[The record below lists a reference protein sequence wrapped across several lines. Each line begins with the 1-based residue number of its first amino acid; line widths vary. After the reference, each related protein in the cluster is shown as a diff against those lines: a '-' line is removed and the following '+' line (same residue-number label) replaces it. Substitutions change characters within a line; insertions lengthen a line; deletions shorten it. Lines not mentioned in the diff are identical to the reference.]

1 MSFFSDD
8 ISEDSENLFDSQNS
22 EQDYFS
28 LNKKTEN
35 LFGEK
40 ITIYTYNEKTRGET
54 DFNKEN
60 HLDYKNLI
68 NSNENNDSIIKSNF
82 NENNIEEIIESNDF
96 ERENENENNY
106 NEITNIKT
114 SNEII
119 VKFKVEKK
127 KTGRG
132 KKGEKKKRNNKTH
145 TLNSRDNMIRKIR
158 IYSIRFGL
166 NLINNCIKKDF
177 GKKTRRIIR
186 GISKEITSDI
196 TIDFNLKFFETTLGQ
211 IFSNPI
217 NDKFK
222 VRDKFQNIKEINK
235 IRELRK
241 KSEKALY
248 INELLDLK
256 FKEIYDMFVYG
267 NKEENKEKYLKY
279 GKDDNTLNLEELL
292 LTFKNKFSDDYI
304 NNLRKEAHEIM
315 TFFDPKNARTS
326 RKKKFKETNFQM

>member
-1 MSFFSDD
+1 MSLFYDD
-8 ISEDSENLFDSQNS
+8 ISNSENLFELQKI
-22 EQDYFS
+22 EEDYFS
-28 LNKKTEN
+28 LNKKTQK
-35 LFGEK
+35 LCGGK
-40 ITIYTYNEKTRGET
+40 ITTYIYNEKTRGET

-60 HLDYKNLI
+60 NIDYMDLI
-68 NSNENNDSIIKSNF
+68 SLNENNNSIISSTF
-82 NENNIEEIIESNDF
+82 NENNIDEIIENNDF
-96 ERENENENNY
+96 ERENENNF
-106 NEITNIKT
+106 NEFTKDIKT

-127 KTGRG
+127 KIGRE

-158 IYSIRFGL
+158 IYSIKFGL
-166 NLINNCIKKDF
+166 NLINNCIKKGF
-177 GKKTRRIIR
+177 GNKTRRIIR

-196 TIDFNLKFFETTLGQ
+196 TIDFNLKFFETPLGQ

-235 IRELRK
+235 IRKLRN

-315 TFFDPKNARTS
+315 TFFDPKNARQS
-326 RKKKFKETNFQM
+326 KKKKFKETNFQM

>member
-1 MSFFSDD
+1 MSLFYDD
-8 ISEDSENLFDSQNS
+8 ISNSENLFELQKI
-22 EQDYFS
+22 EEDYFS
-28 LNKKTEN
+28 LNKKTQKLNE
-35 LFGEK
+35 GK
-40 ITIYTYNEKTRGET
+40 ITTYIYNEKTRGET

-60 HLDYKNLI
+60 NIDYMDLI
-68 NSNENNDSIIKSNF
+68 SLNENNNSIITSKF
-82 NENNIEEIIESNDF
+82 NENNIDEIIENHDF
-96 ERENENENNY
+96 ERENENNF
-106 NEITNIKT
+106 NELTKDIKT

-127 KTGRG
+127 KIGRE

-158 IYSIRFGL
+158 IYSIKFGL
-166 NLINNCIKKDF
+166 NLINNCIKKGF
-177 GKKTRRIIR
+177 GNKTRRIIR

-196 TIDFNLKFFETTLGQ
+196 TIDFNLKFFETPLGQ

-235 IRELRK
+235 IRKLRN

-304 NNLRKEAHEIM
+304 NKLRKEAHEIM
-315 TFFDPKNARTS
+315 TFFDPKNARQS
-326 RKKKFKETNFQM
+326 KKKKFKETNFQM

>member
-1 MSFFSDD
+1 MSLFYDD
-8 ISEDSENLFDSQNS
+8 ISNSENLFELQKI
-22 EQDYFS
+22 EEDYFS
-28 LNKKTEN
+28 LNKKTQK
-35 LFGEK
+35 LCGGK
-40 ITIYTYNEKTRGET
+40 ITTYIYNEKTRGET

-60 HLDYKNLI
+60 NIDYMDLI
-68 NSNENNDSIIKSNF
+68 SLNENNNSIISSTF
-82 NENNIEEIIESNDF
+82 NENNIDEIIENNDF
-96 ERENENENNY
+96 ERENENNF
-106 NEITNIKT
+106 NEFTKDIKT

-127 KTGRG
+127 KIGRE

-158 IYSIRFGL
+158 IYSIKFGL
-166 NLINNCIKKDF
+166 NLINNCIKKGF
-177 GKKTRRIIR
+177 GNKTRRIIR

-196 TIDFNLKFFETTLGQ
+196 RIDFNLKFFETPLGQ

-235 IRELRK
+235 IRKLRN

-315 TFFDPKNARTS
+315 TFFDPKNARQS
-326 RKKKFKETNFQM
+326 KKKKFKETNFQM

>member
-1 MSFFSDD
+1 MSLFYDD
-8 ISEDSENLFDSQNS
+8 ISNSENLFELQKI
-22 EQDYFS
+22 EEDYFS
-28 LNKKTEN
+28 LNKKTQK
-35 LFGEK
+35 LCGGK
-40 ITIYTYNEKTRGET
+40 ITTYIYNEKTRGET

-60 HLDYKNLI
+60 NIDYMDLI
-68 NSNENNDSIIKSNF
+68 SLNENNNSIISSTF
-82 NENNIEEIIESNDF
+82 NENNIDEIIENNDF
-96 ERENENENNY
+96 ERENENNF
-106 NEITNIKT
+106 NELTKDIKT

-127 KTGRG
+127 KIGRE

-158 IYSIRFGL
+158 IYSIKFGL
-166 NLINNCIKKDF
+166 NLINNCIKKGF
-177 GKKTRRIIR
+177 GNKTRRIIR

-196 TIDFNLKFFETTLGQ
+196 TIDFNLKFFETPLGQ

-235 IRELRK
+235 IRKLRN

-315 TFFDPKNARTS
+315 TFFDPKNARQS
-326 RKKKFKETNFQM
+326 KKKKFKETNFQM

>member
-1 MSFFSDD
+1 MSLFYDD
-8 ISEDSENLFDSQNS
+8 ISNSENLFELQKI
-22 EQDYFS
+22 EEDYFS
-28 LNKKTEN
+28 LNKKTQK
-35 LFGEK
+35 LCGGK
-40 ITIYTYNEKTRGET
+40 ITTYIYNEKTRGET

-60 HLDYKNLI
+60 NIDYMDLI
-68 NSNENNDSIIKSNF
+68 SLNENNNSIISSTF
-82 NENNIEEIIESNDF
+82 NENNIDEIIENNDF
-96 ERENENENNY
+96 ERENENNF
-106 NEITNIKT
+106 NEFTKDIKT

-127 KTGRG
+127 KIGRE

-158 IYSIRFGL
+158 IYSIKFGL
-166 NLINNCIKKDF
+166 NLINNCIKKGF
-177 GKKTRRIIR
+177 GNKTRRIIR

-196 TIDFNLKFFETTLGQ
+196 TIDFNLKFFETPLGQ

-235 IRELRK
+235 IRKLRN

-315 TFFDPKNARTS
+315 TFFDPKNARQS
-326 RKKKFKETNFQM
+326 KKKKFKETNFQI

>member
-1 MSFFSDD
+1 MSLFYDD
-8 ISEDSENLFDSQNS
+8 ISNSENLFELQKI
-22 EQDYFS
+22 EEDYFS
-28 LNKKTEN
+28 LNKKTQK
-35 LFGEK
+35 LCGGK
-40 ITIYTYNEKTRGET
+40 ITTYIYNEKTRGET

-60 HLDYKNLI
+60 NIDYMDLI
-68 NSNENNDSIIKSNF
+68 SLNENNNSIISSTF
-82 NENNIEEIIESNDF
+82 NENNIDEIIENNDF
-96 ERENENENNY
+96 ERENENNF
-106 NEITNIKT
+106 NELTKDIKT

-127 KTGRG
+127 KIGRE

-158 IYSIRFGL
+158 IYSIKFGL
-166 NLINNCIKKDF
+166 NLINNCIKKEF
-177 GKKTRRIIR
+177 GNKTRRIIR

-196 TIDFNLKFFETTLGQ
+196 TIDFNLKFFETPLGQ

-235 IRELRK
+235 IRKLRN

-315 TFFDPKNARTS
+315 TFFDPKNARQS
-326 RKKKFKETNFQM
+326 KKKKFKETNFQM

>member
-1 MSFFSDD
+1 MSLFYDD
-8 ISEDSENLFDSQNS
+8 ISNSENLFELQKI
-22 EQDYFS
+22 EEDYFS
-28 LNKKTEN
+28 LNKKTQK
-35 LFGEK
+35 LCGGK
-40 ITIYTYNEKTRGET
+40 ITTYIYNEKTRGET

-60 HLDYKNLI
+60 NIDYMDLI
-68 NSNENNDSIIKSNF
+68 SLNENNNSIISSTF
-82 NENNIEEIIESNDF
+82 NENNIDEIIENNDF
-96 ERENENENNY
+96 ERENENNF
-106 NEITNIKT
+106 NELTKDIKT

-127 KTGRG
+127 KIGRE

-158 IYSIRFGL
+158 IYSIKFGL
-166 NLINNCIKKDF
+166 NLINNCIKKGF
-177 GKKTRRIIR
+177 GNKTRRIIR

-196 TIDFNLKFFETTLGQ
+196 TIDFNLKFFETPLGQ

-235 IRELRK
+235 IRKLRN

-315 TFFDPKNARTS
+315 TFFDPKNARQS
-326 RKKKFKETNFQM
+326 KKKKFKETNFQI

>member
-1 MSFFSDD
+1 
-8 ISEDSENLFDSQNS
+8 
-22 EQDYFS
+22 
-28 LNKKTEN
+28 
-35 LFGEK
+35 
-40 ITIYTYNEKTRGET
+40 
-54 DFNKEN
+54 
-60 HLDYKNLI
+60 
-68 NSNENNDSIIKSNF
+68 
-82 NENNIEEIIESNDF
+82 
-96 ERENENENNY
+96 
-106 NEITNIKT
+106 
-114 SNEII
+114 
-119 VKFKVEKK
+119 
-127 KTGRG
+127 
-132 KKGEKKKRNNKTH
+132 
-145 TLNSRDNMIRKIR
+145 MIRKIR
-158 IYSIRFGL
+158 IYSIKFGL
-166 NLINNCIKKDF
+166 NLINNCIKKEF
-177 GKKTRRIIR
+177 GNKTRRTIR

-196 TIDFNLKFFETTLGQ
+196 TIDFNLKFFETPLGQ

-222 VRDKFQNIKEINK
+222 VRDKFQNIREINK
-235 IRELRK
+235 IRKLRN

-315 TFFDPKNARTS
+315 NFFDPKNARHS

>member
-1 MSFFSDD
+1 MSLFYDD
-8 ISEDSENLFDSQNS
+8 ISNSENLFELQKI
-22 EQDYFS
+22 EEDYFS
-28 LNKKTEN
+28 LNKKTQK
-35 LFGEK
+35 LCGGK
-40 ITIYTYNEKTRGET
+40 ITTYIYNEKTRGET

-60 HLDYKNLI
+60 NIDYMDLI
-68 NSNENNDSIIKSNF
+68 SLNENNNSIISSTF
-82 NENNIEEIIESNDF
+82 NENNIDEIIENHDF
-96 ERENENENNY
+96 ERENENNF
-106 NEITNIKT
+106 NELTKDIKT

-127 KTGRG
+127 KIGRE

-158 IYSIRFGL
+158 IYSIKFGL
-166 NLINNCIKKDF
+166 NLINNCIKKEF
-177 GKKTRRIIR
+177 GNKTRRIIR

-196 TIDFNLKFFETTLGQ
+196 TIDFNLKFFETPLGQ

-235 IRELRK
+235 IRKLRN

-304 NNLRKEAHEIM
+304 NKLRKEAHEIM
-315 TFFDPKNARTS
+315 TFFDPKNARQS
-326 RKKKFKETNFQM
+326 KKKKFKETNFQM